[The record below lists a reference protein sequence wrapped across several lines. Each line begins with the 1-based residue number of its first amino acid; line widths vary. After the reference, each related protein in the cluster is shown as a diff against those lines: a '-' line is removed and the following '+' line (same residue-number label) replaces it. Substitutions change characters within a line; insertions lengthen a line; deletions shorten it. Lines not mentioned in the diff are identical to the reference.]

1 MIMNGLVNIIFT
13 AIIVLVVLGWGMLL
27 GFKTMSKLVVQN
39 MKIGA
44 RLQKLELID
53 ALMESGNYELQRAA
67 VYLNNHI
74 DDE

>member
-1 MIMNGLVNIIFT
+1 MSELVNIIFT

-27 GFKTMSKLVVQN
+27 GFKAMSKLVVQN

-53 ALMESGNYELQRAA
+53 ALMDSGNNDLKRAA
-67 VYLNNHI
+67 IHLINHI

>member
-1 MIMNGLVNIIFT
+1 MNGLVSIIFT
-13 AIIVLVVLGWGMLL
+13 AVIVLVVLGWGMLL
-27 GFKTMSKLVVQN
+27 GFKAMSKLVVQN

-53 ALMESGNYELQRAA
+53 ALMESGNYELQRVA

-74 DDE
+74 DDK

>member
-1 MIMNGLVNIIFT
+1 MNGLVNIIFT